1 MDDPD
6 AEVQIKSQLD
16 HRDSVAK
23 EEDQKPSHQLYK
35 LQIKSTQSIR
45 QTASMEYIKGQ

>member
-23 EEDQKPSHQLYK
+23 EEDQNLPTSSTSCRLNQHNQLGR
-35 LQIKSTQSIR
+35 LHLWNI
-45 QTASMEYIKGQ
+45 